1 MKRAITISLFVC
13 LLSCRKFVE
22 IPPAPNLAVSDKVFE
37 SEEAAVSA
45 VYGLYINIG
54 ALNLSILNGGATVYG
69 GLSADDIYN
78 TSSTSTANPFF
89 TNQLLSN
96 NSIVSFNFWNKAYT
110 NIYHANLII
119 EKLDKSPW
127 KPESV
132 RNQLVGEA
140 KLVRALYYFYLVNF
154 FGDVPLITGTDYKVN
169 SRLPRASSQQIYEAI
184 IDDLESAKS
193 LMPEKY
199 PLTNRT
205 RPNSYTAAA
214 LLAKVFLFV
223 NQWERAEAEATYVIS
238 NNNYSLLGTLNEVFL
253 INSKEIIWQLGS
265 ESSNTAEGGSFIP
278 SSPTARPAYAI
289 MSQLLRAFSPGDKRL
304 SSWLRKT
311 TAGTIEY
318 FYPYKYKLRQTATP
332 VAEYQV
338 LLRLSDILLVR
349 SEARIKQGK
358 LTGTEGADEDINR
371 IRERAGLA
379 RTTFS
384 SEVQALDSLYIERQR
399 ELFCESGN
407 RWFDLKRWGIANQV
421 LQGQK
426 PFWKPEAALYPIPDG
441 EINRNS
447 ALVQNAGY

>member
-1 MKRAITISLFVC
+1 MKSAIIISLLSC

-22 IPPAPNLAVSDKVFE
+22 ISPAPNLVVSDKVFE
-37 SEEAAVSA
+37 SEETAISA
-45 VYGLYINIG
+45 VYGLYINMRV
-54 ALNLSILNGGATVYG
+54 LNLNIINGGATVYG
-69 GLSADDIYN
+69 SLSAGDIYN
-78 TSSTSTANPFF
+78 TSSTSSANPFF

-119 EKLDKSPW
+119 EKLENSPL

-140 KLVRALYYFYLVNF
+140 KLVRALYYFYMVNF
-154 FGDVPLITGTDYKVN
+154 FGDVPLVTGTDYNVN
-169 SRLPRASSQQIYEAI
+169 GRLPRASSQQIYEVI

-199 PLTNRT
+199 PLANRT
-205 RPNSYTAAA
+205 RPNSYAAAA

-223 NQWERAEAEATYVIS
+223 NQWEKAEAEATYVLS
-238 NNNYSLLGTLNEVFL
+238 NTNYSLLGTLNEVFL

-265 ESSNTAEGGSFIP
+265 ESSNTAEGGAFIP
-278 SSPTARPAYAI
+278 SSATARPAYALTN
-289 MSQLLRAFSPGDKRL
+289 QLLRAFDPDDKRL
-304 SSWLRKT
+304 NAWVRKNT
-311 TAGTIEY
+311 VSTIDY
-318 FYPYKYKLRQTATP
+318 FYPYKCKARQTATP

-358 LTGTEGADEDINR
+358 LTGTSGADEDINK
-371 IRERAGLA
+371 IRERAGLTK
-379 RTTFS
+379 TTFF
-384 SEVQALDSLYIERQR
+384 SEVQALDSLYVERQR

-407 RWFDLKRWGIANQV
+407 RWFDLKRWGIANHV
-421 LQGQK
+421 LHGQK

-441 EINRNS
+441 EINRNN